1 MKKFLCLLLTVC
13 LIFTFAACTASDQ
26 PQDPDTDNP
35 AAGDNAAGAETPGDA
50 DSADTDQGDMEASKP
65 DADAQD
71 PEHAE
76 KDDQSKDDQNSKTDV
91 KPSTKPA
98 DTNKADTDKKPS
110 ASTSKPSTS
119 KPSASKP
126 STSKPSASDKN
137 DSSKSDAPTSPLN
150 LLNTVW
156 KSYSED
162 DKFPASGGDYSE
174 ENAKDDAPGKFD
186 VSDSA
191 VLESTLAVPEA
202 SADLLK
208 KAASLTHMMNLNT
221 FTAGAFQLK
230 DSKNADKFA
239 KAMKESIENRHWVC
253 GFPDK
258 FVIIKVNGYVVSAF
272 GAADLIDTFKSKTL
286 KAYQDAKVYCEEN
299 IE

>member
-1 MKKFLCLLLTVC
+1 MKKFLCLLLAVC
-13 LIFTFAACTASDQ
+13 LVFSFAACTANDQ

-35 AAGDNAAGAETPGDA
+35 AAGGNAAGSENAGDTAGADTGKEDQDA
-50 DSADTDQGDMEASKP
+50 DPSGEDSAQKPDDHQKDDTSKEEEASKP
-65 DADAQD
+65 EQ
-71 PEHAE
+71 
-76 KDDQSKDDQNSKTDV
+76 
-91 KPSTKPA
+91 
-98 DTNKADTDKKPS
+98 KPS
-110 ASTSKPSTS
+110 ASTDKPAAS

-126 STSKPSASDKN
+126 STSKPSADKHDTDKVN
-137 DSSKSDAPTSPLN
+137 KPSSPLN

-191 VLESTLAVPEA
+191 VLESTLAVPED

-239 KAMKESIENRHWVC
+239 KAMKESIENRRWVC

-272 GAADLIDTFKSKTL
+272 GAEDLIDTFKSKTL

>member
-1 MKKFLCLLLTVC
+1 MKKFLCLLLAVC
-13 LIFTFAACTASDQ
+13 LVFSFAACTANDQ
-26 PQDPDTDNP
+26 PQDPDMDNP
-35 AAGDNAAGAETPGDA
+35 AAGDNAAGSESAGDTAGADTGKEDQDA
-50 DSADTDQGDMEASKP
+50 DPSGEDSAQKPDDHQKDDTTKEDEASKP
-65 DADAQD
+65 EQ
-71 PEHAE
+71 
-76 KDDQSKDDQNSKTDV
+76 
-91 KPSTKPA
+91 
-98 DTNKADTDKKPS
+98 KPS
-110 ASTSKPSTS
+110 ASTDKPAAS

-126 STSKPSASDKN
+126 STSKPSADKHDTDKAN
-137 DSSKSDAPTSPLN
+137 KPSSPLN

-191 VLESTLAVPEA
+191 VLESTLAVPED

-208 KAASLTHMMNLNT
+208 NAASLTHMMNLNT

-239 KAMKESIENRHWVC
+239 KAMKESIENRRWVC

-272 GAADLIDTFKSKTL
+272 GAEDLIDTFKSKTL

>member
-1 MKKFLCLLLTVC
+1 MKKFLCLLLAVC
-13 LIFTFAACTASDQ
+13 LVFSFAACTANDQ

-35 AAGDNAAGAETPGDA
+35 AAGDNAAGSESAGDTAGADTGKEDQDA
-50 DSADTDQGDMEASKP
+50 DPSGEDSAQKPDDHQKDDITKEDEASKP
-65 DADAQD
+65 EQ
-71 PEHAE
+71 
-76 KDDQSKDDQNSKTDV
+76 
-91 KPSTKPA
+91 
-98 DTNKADTDKKPS
+98 KPS
-110 ASTSKPSTS
+110 ASTDKPAAS

-126 STSKPSASDKN
+126 STSKPSADKHDTDKAN
-137 DSSKSDAPTSPLN
+137 KPSSPLN

-191 VLESTLAVPEA
+191 VLESTLAVPED

-239 KAMKESIENRHWVC
+239 KAMKESIENRRWVC

>member
-1 MKKFLCLLLTVC
+1 MKKFLCLLLAVC
-13 LIFTFAACTASDQ
+13 LVFSFAACTASDQ

-35 AAGDNAAGAETPGDA
+35 AAGDNAAGSESAGDTAGADTGKEDQDA
-50 DSADTDQGDMEASKP
+50 DPSGEDSAQKPDDHQKDNITKEDEASKP
-65 DADAQD
+65 EQ
-71 PEHAE
+71 
-76 KDDQSKDDQNSKTDV
+76 
-91 KPSTKPA
+91 
-98 DTNKADTDKKPS
+98 KPS
-110 ASTSKPSTS
+110 ASTDKPAAS

-126 STSKPSASDKN
+126 STSKPSADKHDTDKAN
-137 DSSKSDAPTSPLN
+137 KPSSPLN

-191 VLESTLAVPEA
+191 VLESTLAVPED

-208 KAASLTHMMNLNT
+208 NAASLTHMMNLNT

-239 KAMKESIENRHWVC
+239 KAMKESIENRRWVC

-272 GAADLIDTFKSKTL
+272 GAEDLIDTFKSKTL

>member
-1 MKKFLCLLLTVC
+1 MKKFLCLLLTAC
-13 LIFTFAACTASDQ
+13 LMFSFAACTASDQ

-50 DSADTDQGDMEASKP
+50 DSTDTDQGDMEASKP

-98 DTNKADTDKKPS
+98 GTNKADTDKKPS
-110 ASTSKPSTS
+110 AGTS

-126 STSKPSASDKN
+126 STSKPSATDKN

>member
-50 DSADTDQGDMEASKP
+50 DSTDTDQGDAEASKP

-71 PEHAE
+71 PAHAE
-76 KDDQSKDDQNSKTDV
+76 KDDQSKDDQDSKTDV

-98 DTNKADTDKKPS
+98 DTNKADADKKPS

-126 STSKPSASDKN
+126 STSDKN

-239 KAMKESIENRHWVC
+239 KAMKESIENRRWVC

>member
-1 MKKFLCLLLTVC
+1 MKKFLCLLLAVC
-13 LIFTFAACTASDQ
+13 LVFSFAACTANDQ

-35 AAGDNAAGAETPGDA
+35 AAGDNAAGSENAGNTAGADTGKEDQDA
-50 DSADTDQGDMEASKP
+50 DPSGEDSAQKPDDHQKDDTTKEDEASKP
-65 DADAQD
+65 EQ
-71 PEHAE
+71 
-76 KDDQSKDDQNSKTDV
+76 
-91 KPSTKPA
+91 
-98 DTNKADTDKKPS
+98 KPS
-110 ASTSKPSTS
+110 ASTDKPAAS

-126 STSKPSASDKN
+126 STSKPSADKHDTDKAN
-137 DSSKSDAPTSPLN
+137 KPSSPLN

-191 VLESTLAVPEA
+191 VLESTLAVPED

-239 KAMKESIENRHWVC
+239 KAMKEGIENRRWVC

-272 GAADLIDTFKSKTL
+272 GAEDLIDTFKSKTL

>member
-35 AAGDNAAGAETPGDA
+35 VAGDNAAGAETPGDA
-50 DSADTDQGDMEASKP
+50 DSTDTDQGDAEASKP

-71 PEHAE
+71 PAHAE
-76 KDDQSKDDQNSKTDV
+76 KDDQSKDDQDSKTDV

-98 DTNKADTDKKPS
+98 DTNKADADKKPS

-126 STSKPSASDKN
+126 STSDKN

-239 KAMKESIENRHWVC
+239 KAMKESIENRRWVC

-286 KAYQDAKVYCEEN
+286 KAYRDAKVYCEEN

>member
-1 MKKFLCLLLTVC
+1 MKKFLCLLLAVC
-13 LIFTFAACTASDQ
+13 LVFSFAACTANDQ

-35 AAGDNAAGAETPGDA
+35 AAGDNAAGSENAGNTAGADTGKEDQDA
-50 DSADTDQGDMEASKP
+50 DPSGEDRAQKPDDHQKDDITKEDEASKP
-65 DADAQD
+65 EQ
-71 PEHAE
+71 
-76 KDDQSKDDQNSKTDV
+76 
-91 KPSTKPA
+91 
-98 DTNKADTDKKPS
+98 KPS
-110 ASTSKPSTS
+110 ASTDKPAAS

-126 STSKPSASDKN
+126 STSKPSADKHDTDKAN
-137 DSSKSDAPTSPLN
+137 KPSSPLN

-191 VLESTLAVPEA
+191 VLESTLAVPED

-239 KAMKESIENRHWVC
+239 KAMKESIENRRWVC

>member
-1 MKKFLCLLLTVC
+1 MKKFLCLLLAVC
-13 LIFTFAACTASDQ
+13 LVFSFAACTASDQ

-35 AAGDNAAGAETPGDA
+35 AAGDNAAGSENAGNTAGADTGKEDQDA
-50 DSADTDQGDMEASKP
+50 DPSGEDSAQKPDDHQKDDTTKEDEASKP
-65 DADAQD
+65 EQ
-71 PEHAE
+71 
-76 KDDQSKDDQNSKTDV
+76 
-91 KPSTKPA
+91 
-98 DTNKADTDKKPS
+98 KPS
-110 ASTSKPSTS
+110 ASTDKPAAS

-126 STSKPSASDKN
+126 STSKPSADKHDTDKAN
-137 DSSKSDAPTSPLN
+137 KPSSPLN

-191 VLESTLAVPEA
+191 VLESTLAVPED

-208 KAASLTHMMNLNT
+208 NAASLTHMMNLNT

-239 KAMKESIENRHWVC
+239 KAMKESIENRRWVC

-272 GAADLIDTFKSKTL
+272 GAEDLIDTFKSKTL
-286 KAYQDAKVYCEEN
+286 KAYQNAKVYCEEN

>member
-1 MKKFLCLLLTVC
+1 MKKFLCLLLAVC
-13 LIFTFAACTASDQ
+13 LVFSFAACTANDQ

-35 AAGDNAAGAETPGDA
+35 AAGDNAAGSENAGDTAGADTGKEDQDA
-50 DSADTDQGDMEASKP
+50 DPSGEDSAQKPDDHQKDNITKEDEASKP
-65 DADAQD
+65 EQ
-71 PEHAE
+71 
-76 KDDQSKDDQNSKTDV
+76 
-91 KPSTKPA
+91 
-98 DTNKADTDKKPS
+98 KPS
-110 ASTSKPSTS
+110 ASTDKPAAS

-126 STSKPSASDKN
+126 STSKPSADKHDTDKAN
-137 DSSKSDAPTSPLN
+137 KPSSPLN

-191 VLESTLAVPEA
+191 VLESTLAVPED

-239 KAMKESIENRHWVC
+239 KAMKESIENRRWVC

-272 GAADLIDTFKSKTL
+272 GAEDLIDTFKSKTL

>member
-1 MKKFLCLLLTVC
+1 MKKFLCLLLAVC
-13 LIFTFAACTASDQ
+13 LVFSFAACTANDQ
-26 PQDPDTDNP
+26 PQDPDMDNP
-35 AAGDNAAGAETPGDA
+35 AAGDNAAGSESAGDTAGADTGKEDQDA
-50 DSADTDQGDMEASKP
+50 DPSGEDSAQKPDDHQKDDTTKEDEASKP
-65 DADAQD
+65 EQ
-71 PEHAE
+71 
-76 KDDQSKDDQNSKTDV
+76 
-91 KPSTKPA
+91 
-98 DTNKADTDKKPS
+98 KPS
-110 ASTSKPSTS
+110 ASTDKPAAS

-126 STSKPSASDKN
+126 STSKPSADKHDTDKAN
-137 DSSKSDAPTSPLN
+137 KPSSPLN

-191 VLESTLAVPEA
+191 VLESTLAVPED

-239 KAMKESIENRHWVC
+239 KAMKESIENRRWVC

-272 GAADLIDTFKSKTL
+272 GAEDLIDTFKSKTL

>member
-1 MKKFLCLLLTVC
+1 MTNSLL
-13 LIFTFAACTASDQ
+13 
-26 PQDPDTDNP
+26 P
-35 AAGDNAAGAETPGDA
+35 
-50 DSADTDQGDMEASKP
+50 
-65 DADAQD
+65 
-71 PEHAE
+71 
-76 KDDQSKDDQNSKTDV
+76 
-91 KPSTKPA
+91 
-98 DTNKADTDKKPS
+98 
-110 ASTSKPSTS
+110 
-119 KPSASKP
+119 
-126 STSKPSASDKN
+126 
-137 DSSKSDAPTSPLN
+137 
-150 LLNTVW
+150 
-156 KSYSED
+156 
-162 DKFPASGGDYSE
+162 GGDYSE

-186 VSDSA
+186 DSDSA

-239 KAMKESIENRHWVC
+239 KAMKESIENRRWVC

>member
-1 MKKFLCLLLTVC
+1 MKKFLCLLLAVC
-13 LIFTFAACTASDQ
+13 LVFSFAACTANDQ

-35 AAGDNAAGAETPGDA
+35 AAGDNAAGSESAGDTAGADTGKEDQDA
-50 DSADTDQGDMEASKP
+50 DPSGEDSAQKPDDHQKDNITKEDEASKP
-65 DADAQD
+65 EQ
-71 PEHAE
+71 
-76 KDDQSKDDQNSKTDV
+76 
-91 KPSTKPA
+91 
-98 DTNKADTDKKPS
+98 KPS
-110 ASTSKPSTS
+110 ASTDKPAAS

-126 STSKPSASDKN
+126 STSKPSADKHDTDKAN
-137 DSSKSDAPTSPLN
+137 KPSSPLN

-191 VLESTLAVPEA
+191 VLESTLAVPED

-230 DSKNADKFA
+230 DSKNANKFA
-239 KAMKESIENRHWVC
+239 KAMKEGIENRRWVC

>member
-13 LIFTFAACTASDQ
+13 LMFSFAACTASDQ
-26 PQDPDTDNP
+26 PQDSDTDNP

-71 PEHAE
+71 PEPAE
-76 KDDQSKDDQNSKTDV
+76 KDDQSKDDQDSKTDV

-126 STSKPSASDKN
+126 STSDKN

>member
-1 MKKFLCLLLTVC
+1 MKKFLCLLLAVC
-13 LIFTFAACTASDQ
+13 LVFSFAACTASDQ

-35 AAGDNAAGAETPGDA
+35 AAGDNAAGSENAGNTAGADTGKEDQDA
-50 DSADTDQGDMEASKP
+50 DPSGEDSAQKPDDHQKDDTTKEDEASKP
-65 DADAQD
+65 EQ
-71 PEHAE
+71 
-76 KDDQSKDDQNSKTDV
+76 
-91 KPSTKPA
+91 
-98 DTNKADTDKKPS
+98 KPS
-110 ASTSKPSTS
+110 ASTDKPAAS

-126 STSKPSASDKN
+126 STSKPSADKHDTDKAN
-137 DSSKSDAPTSPLN
+137 KPSSPLN

-191 VLESTLAVPEA
+191 VLESTLAVPED

-239 KAMKESIENRHWVC
+239 KAMKESIENRRWVC

-272 GAADLIDTFKSKTL
+272 GAEDLIDTFKSKTL

>member
-1 MKKFLCLLLTVC
+1 LLAVC
-13 LIFTFAACTASDQ
+13 LVFSFAACTASDQ

-35 AAGDNAAGAETPGDA
+35 AAGDNAAGSENAGNTAGADTGKEDQDA
-50 DSADTDQGDMEASKP
+50 DPSGEDSAQKPDDHQKDDITKEDEASKP
-65 DADAQD
+65 EQ
-71 PEHAE
+71 
-76 KDDQSKDDQNSKTDV
+76 
-91 KPSTKPA
+91 
-98 DTNKADTDKKPS
+98 KPS
-110 ASTSKPSTS
+110 ASTDKPAAS

-126 STSKPSASDKN
+126 STSKPSADKHDTDKAN
-137 DSSKSDAPTSPLN
+137 KPSSPLN

-191 VLESTLAVPEA
+191 VLESTLAVPED

-239 KAMKESIENRHWVC
+239 KAMKESIENRRWVC

-272 GAADLIDTFKSKTL
+272 GAEDLIDTFKSKTL

>member
-1 MKKFLCLLLTVC
+1 MKKFLCLLLAVC
-13 LIFTFAACTASDQ
+13 LVFSFAACTANDQ

-35 AAGDNAAGAETPGDA
+35 AAGDNAAGSENAGDTAGADTGKEDQDA
-50 DSADTDQGDMEASKP
+50 DPSGEDSAQKPDDHQKDDITKEDEASKP
-65 DADAQD
+65 EQ
-71 PEHAE
+71 
-76 KDDQSKDDQNSKTDV
+76 
-91 KPSTKPA
+91 
-98 DTNKADTDKKPS
+98 KPS
-110 ASTSKPSTS
+110 ASTDKPAAS

-126 STSKPSASDKN
+126 STSKPSADKHDTDKAN
-137 DSSKSDAPTSPLN
+137 KPSSPLN

-239 KAMKESIENRHWVC
+239 KAMKESIENRRWVC

-272 GAADLIDTFKSKTL
+272 GAEDLIDTFKSKTL

>member
-1 MKKFLCLLLTVC
+1 MKKFLCLLLAVC
-13 LIFTFAACTASDQ
+13 LVFSFAACTASDQ

-35 AAGDNAAGAETPGDA
+35 AAGDNAAGSENAGNTAGADTGKEDQDA
-50 DSADTDQGDMEASKP
+50 DPSGEDSAQKPDDHQKDDITKEDEASKP
-65 DADAQD
+65 EQKPFA
-71 PEHAE
+71 
-76 KDDQSKDDQNSKTDV
+76 STD
-91 KPSTKPA
+91 KPA
-98 DTNKADTDKKPS
+98 A
-110 ASTSKPSTS
+110 S

-126 STSKPSASDKN
+126 STSKPSADKHDTDKAN
-137 DSSKSDAPTSPLN
+137 KPSSPLN

-191 VLESTLAVPEA
+191 VLESTLAVPED

-239 KAMKESIENRHWVC
+239 KAMKESIENRRWVC

-272 GAADLIDTFKSKTL
+272 GAEDLIDTFKSKTL

>member
-1 MKKFLCLLLTVC
+1 MKKFLCLLLAVC
-13 LIFTFAACTASDQ
+13 LVFSFAACTASDQ

-35 AAGDNAAGAETPGDA
+35 AAGDNAAGSENAGNTAGADTGKEDQNADPSGE
-50 DSADTDQGDMEASKP
+50 DSAQKPDDHQKDDTTKEDEASKP
-65 DADAQD
+65 EQ
-71 PEHAE
+71 
-76 KDDQSKDDQNSKTDV
+76 
-91 KPSTKPA
+91 
-98 DTNKADTDKKPS
+98 KPS
-110 ASTSKPSTS
+110 ASTDKPAAS

-126 STSKPSASDKN
+126 STSKPSADKHDTDKAN
-137 DSSKSDAPTSPLN
+137 KPSSPLN

-191 VLESTLAVPEA
+191 VLESTLAVPED
-202 SADLLK
+202 SAVLLK
-208 KAASLTHMMNLNT
+208 NAASLTHMMNLNT

-239 KAMKESIENRHWVC
+239 KAMKESIENRRWVC

-272 GAADLIDTFKSKTL
+272 GAEDLIDTFKSKTL

>member
-1 MKKFLCLLLTVC
+1 MKKFLCLLLAVC
-13 LIFTFAACTASDQ
+13 LVFSFAACTANDQ

-35 AAGDNAAGAETPGDA
+35 AAGDNAAGSESAGDTAGADTGKEDQDA
-50 DSADTDQGDMEASKP
+50 DPSGEDSAQKPDDHQKDDTTKEDEASKP
-65 DADAQD
+65 EQ
-71 PEHAE
+71 
-76 KDDQSKDDQNSKTDV
+76 
-91 KPSTKPA
+91 
-98 DTNKADTDKKPS
+98 KPS
-110 ASTSKPSTS
+110 ASTDKPAAS

-126 STSKPSASDKN
+126 STSKPSADKHDTDKAN
-137 DSSKSDAPTSPLN
+137 KPSSPLN

-191 VLESTLAVPEA
+191 VLESTLAVPED

-239 KAMKESIENRHWVC
+239 KAMKEGIENRRWVC

-272 GAADLIDTFKSKTL
+272 GAEDLIDTFKSKTL

>member
-1 MKKFLCLLLTVC
+1 MKKFLCLLLAVC
-13 LIFTFAACTASDQ
+13 LVFSFAACTANDQ
-26 PQDPDTDNP
+26 PQDPDMDNP
-35 AAGDNAAGAETPGDA
+35 AEGDNAAGSESAGDTAGADTGKEDQDA
-50 DSADTDQGDMEASKP
+50 DPSGEDSAQKPDDHQKDDTTKEDEASKP
-65 DADAQD
+65 EQ
-71 PEHAE
+71 
-76 KDDQSKDDQNSKTDV
+76 
-91 KPSTKPA
+91 
-98 DTNKADTDKKPS
+98 KPS
-110 ASTSKPSTS
+110 ASTDKPAAS

-126 STSKPSASDKN
+126 STSKPSADKHDTDKAN
-137 DSSKSDAPTSPLN
+137 KPSSPLN

-191 VLESTLAVPEA
+191 VLESTLAVPED

-239 KAMKESIENRHWVC
+239 KAMKEGIENRRWVC

>member
-1 MKKFLCLLLTVC
+1 MKKFLCLLLAVC
-13 LIFTFAACTASDQ
+13 LVFSFAACTANDQ

-35 AAGDNAAGAETPGDA
+35 AAGDNAAGSESAGDTAGADTGKEDQDA
-50 DSADTDQGDMEASKP
+50 DPSGEDSAQKPDDHQKDNITKEDEASKP
-65 DADAQD
+65 EQ
-71 PEHAE
+71 
-76 KDDQSKDDQNSKTDV
+76 
-91 KPSTKPA
+91 
-98 DTNKADTDKKPS
+98 KPS
-110 ASTSKPSTS
+110 ASTDKPAAS

-126 STSKPSASDKN
+126 STSKPSADKHDTDKAN
-137 DSSKSDAPTSPLN
+137 KPSSPLN

-191 VLESTLAVPEA
+191 VLQSTLAVPED
-202 SADLLK
+202 SADLIK
-208 KAASLTHMMNLNT
+208 NAASLTHMMNLNT

-239 KAMKESIENRHWVC
+239 KAMKESIENRRWVC

-272 GAADLIDTFKSKTL
+272 GAEDLIDTFKSKTL

>member
-1 MKKFLCLLLTVC
+1 MKKFLCLLLAVC
-13 LIFTFAACTASDQ
+13 LVFSFAACTASDQ

-35 AAGDNAAGAETPGDA
+35 AAGDNAAGSESAGDTAGADTGKEDQDA
-50 DSADTDQGDMEASKP
+50 DPSGEDSAQKPDDHQKDDTTKEDEASKP
-65 DADAQD
+65 EQ
-71 PEHAE
+71 
-76 KDDQSKDDQNSKTDV
+76 
-91 KPSTKPA
+91 
-98 DTNKADTDKKPS
+98 KPS
-110 ASTSKPSTS
+110 ASTDKPAAS

-126 STSKPSASDKN
+126 STSKPSADKHDTDKAN
-137 DSSKSDAPTSPLN
+137 KPSSPLN

-191 VLESTLAVPEA
+191 VLESTLAVPED

-208 KAASLTHMMNLNT
+208 NAASLTHMMNLNT

-239 KAMKESIENRHWVC
+239 KAMKESIENRRWVC

-272 GAADLIDTFKSKTL
+272 GAEDLIDTFKSKTL

>member
-1 MKKFLCLLLTVC
+1 MKKFLCLLLAVC
-13 LIFTFAACTASDQ
+13 LVFSFAACTANDQ

-35 AAGDNAAGAETPGDA
+35 AAGDNAAGSENAGNTAGADTGKEDQDA
-50 DSADTDQGDMEASKP
+50 DPSGEDSAQKPDDHQKDNITKEDEASKP
-65 DADAQD
+65 EQ
-71 PEHAE
+71 
-76 KDDQSKDDQNSKTDV
+76 
-91 KPSTKPA
+91 
-98 DTNKADTDKKPS
+98 KPS
-110 ASTSKPSTS
+110 ASTDKPAAS

-126 STSKPSASDKN
+126 STSKPSADKHDTDKAN
-137 DSSKSDAPTSPLN
+137 KPSSPLN

-191 VLESTLAVPEA
+191 VLESTLAVPED

-239 KAMKESIENRHWVC
+239 KAMKESIENRRWVC

-272 GAADLIDTFKSKTL
+272 GAEDLIDTFKSKTL

>member
-1 MKKFLCLLLTVC
+1 MKKFLCLLLAVC
-13 LIFTFAACTASDQ
+13 LVFSFAACTASDQ

-35 AAGDNAAGAETPGDA
+35 AAGDNAAGSENAGNTAGADTGKEDQDA
-50 DSADTDQGDMEASKP
+50 DPSGEDSAQKPDDHQKDDTTKEDEASKP
-65 DADAQD
+65 EQ
-71 PEHAE
+71 
-76 KDDQSKDDQNSKTDV
+76 
-91 KPSTKPA
+91 
-98 DTNKADTDKKPS
+98 KPS
-110 ASTSKPSTS
+110 ASTDKPAAS

-126 STSKPSASDKN
+126 STSKPSADKHDTDKAN
-137 DSSKSDAPTSPLN
+137 KPSSPLN

-191 VLESTLAVPEA
+191 VLESTLAVPED

-239 KAMKESIENRHWVC
+239 KAMKESIENRRWVC

>member
-1 MKKFLCLLLTVC
+1 MKKFLCLLLAVC
-13 LIFTFAACTASDQ
+13 LVFSFAACTASDQ

-35 AAGDNAAGAETPGDA
+35 AAGDNAAGSENAGNTAGADTGKEDQDA
-50 DSADTDQGDMEASKP
+50 DPSGEDSAQKPDDHQKDDTTKEDEASKP
-65 DADAQD
+65 EQ
-71 PEHAE
+71 
-76 KDDQSKDDQNSKTDV
+76 
-91 KPSTKPA
+91 
-98 DTNKADTDKKPS
+98 KPS
-110 ASTSKPSTS
+110 ASTDKPAAS

-126 STSKPSASDKN
+126 STSKPSADKHDTDKAN
-137 DSSKSDAPTSPLN
+137 KPSSPLN

-191 VLESTLAVPEA
+191 VLESTLAVPED

-208 KAASLTHMMNLNT
+208 NAASLTHMMNLNT

-239 KAMKESIENRHWVC
+239 KAMKESIENRRWVC

-272 GAADLIDTFKSKTL
+272 GAEDLIDTFKSKTL

>member
-1 MKKFLCLLLTVC
+1 MKKFLCLLLAVC
-13 LIFTFAACTASDQ
+13 LVFSFAACTANDQ

-35 AAGDNAAGAETPGDA
+35 AAGDNAAGSESAGDTAGADTGKEDQDA
-50 DSADTDQGDMEASKP
+50 DPSGEDSAQKPDDHQKDNITKEDEASKP
-65 DADAQD
+65 EQ
-71 PEHAE
+71 
-76 KDDQSKDDQNSKTDV
+76 
-91 KPSTKPA
+91 
-98 DTNKADTDKKPS
+98 KPS
-110 ASTSKPSTS
+110 ASTDKPAAS

-126 STSKPSASDKN
+126 STSKPSADKHDTDKAN
-137 DSSKSDAPTSPLN
+137 KPSSPLN

-191 VLESTLAVPEA
+191 VLESTLAVPED
-202 SADLLK
+202 SGDLLK
-208 KAASLTHMMNLNT
+208 NAASLTHMMNLNT

-239 KAMKESIENRHWVC
+239 KAMKESIENRRWVC

-272 GAADLIDTFKSKTL
+272 GAEDLIDTFKSKTL

>member
-1 MKKFLCLLLTVC
+1 MKKFLCLLLAVC
-13 LIFTFAACTASDQ
+13 LVFSFAACTANDQ
-26 PQDPDTDNP
+26 PQDPDMDNP
-35 AAGDNAAGAETPGDA
+35 AAGDNAAGSESAGDTAGADTGKEDQDA
-50 DSADTDQGDMEASKP
+50 DPSGEDSAQKPDDHQKDDTTKEDEASKP
-65 DADAQD
+65 EQ
-71 PEHAE
+71 
-76 KDDQSKDDQNSKTDV
+76 
-91 KPSTKPA
+91 
-98 DTNKADTDKKPS
+98 KPS
-110 ASTSKPSTS
+110 ASTDKPAAS

-126 STSKPSASDKN
+126 STSKPSADKHDTDKAN
-137 DSSKSDAPTSPLN
+137 KPSSPLN

-191 VLESTLAVPEA
+191 VLESTLAVPED

-239 KAMKESIENRHWVC
+239 KAMKESIENRRWVC

>member
-1 MKKFLCLLLTVC
+1 MKKFLCLLLAVC
-13 LIFTFAACTASDQ
+13 LVFSFAACTANDQ

-35 AAGDNAAGAETPGDA
+35 AAGDNAAGSESTGDTAGADTGKEDQDA
-50 DSADTDQGDMEASKP
+50 DPSGEDSVQKPDDHQKDDTSKEDEASKP
-65 DADAQD
+65 EQ
-71 PEHAE
+71 
-76 KDDQSKDDQNSKTDV
+76 
-91 KPSTKPA
+91 
-98 DTNKADTDKKPS
+98 KPS
-110 ASTSKPSTS
+110 ASTDKPAAS

-126 STSKPSASDKN
+126 STSKPSADKHDTDKAN
-137 DSSKSDAPTSPLN
+137 KPSSPLN

-191 VLESTLAVPEA
+191 VLESTLAVPED

-239 KAMKESIENRHWVC
+239 KAMKESIENRRWVC

-272 GAADLIDTFKSKTL
+272 GAEDLIDTFKSKTL

>member
-1 MKKFLCLLLTVC
+1 MKKFLCLLLTAC
-13 LIFTFAACTASDQ
+13 LMFSFAACTASDQ

-35 AAGDNAAGAETPGDA
+35 AAGDNAAGSESAGDTAGADTGKEDQDA
-50 DSADTDQGDMEASKP
+50 DPSGEDSAQKPDDHQKDNITKEDEASKP
-65 DADAQD
+65 EQ
-71 PEHAE
+71 
-76 KDDQSKDDQNSKTDV
+76 
-91 KPSTKPA
+91 
-98 DTNKADTDKKPS
+98 KPS
-110 ASTSKPSTS
+110 ASTDKPAAS

-126 STSKPSASDKN
+126 STSKPSADKHDTDKAN
-137 DSSKSDAPTSPLN
+137 KPSSPLN

-191 VLESTLAVPEA
+191 VLESTLAVPED

-239 KAMKESIENRHWVC
+239 KAMKESIENRRWVC

-272 GAADLIDTFKSKTL
+272 GAEDLIDTFKSKTL

>member
-1 MKKFLCLLLTVC
+1 MKKFLCLLLAVC
-13 LIFTFAACTASDQ
+13 LVFSFAACTASDQ

-35 AAGDNAAGAETPGDA
+35 AAGDNAAGSENAGNTAGADTGKEDQDA
-50 DSADTDQGDMEASKP
+50 DPSGEDSAQKPDDHQKDNITKEDEASKP
-65 DADAQD
+65 EQ
-71 PEHAE
+71 
-76 KDDQSKDDQNSKTDV
+76 
-91 KPSTKPA
+91 
-98 DTNKADTDKKPS
+98 KPS
-110 ASTSKPSTS
+110 ASTDKPAAS

-126 STSKPSASDKN
+126 STSKPSADKHDTDKAN
-137 DSSKSDAPTSPLN
+137 KPSSPLN

-191 VLESTLAVPEA
+191 VLESTLAVPED

-239 KAMKESIENRHWVC
+239 KAMKESIENRRWVC

>member
-1 MKKFLCLLLTVC
+1 MKKFLCLLLAVC
-13 LIFTFAACTASDQ
+13 LVFSFAACTANDQ

-35 AAGDNAAGAETPGDA
+35 AAGDNAAGSESAGDTAGADTGKEDQDA
-50 DSADTDQGDMEASKP
+50 DPSGEDSAQKPDDHQKDNITKEDEASKP
-65 DADAQD
+65 EQ
-71 PEHAE
+71 
-76 KDDQSKDDQNSKTDV
+76 
-91 KPSTKPA
+91 
-98 DTNKADTDKKPS
+98 KPS
-110 ASTSKPSTS
+110 ASTDKPAAS

-126 STSKPSASDKN
+126 STSKPSADKHDTDKAN
-137 DSSKSDAPTSPLN
+137 KPSSPLN

-191 VLESTLAVPEA
+191 VLESTLAVPED

-208 KAASLTHMMNLNT
+208 NAASLTHMMNLNT

-239 KAMKESIENRHWVC
+239 KAMKESIENRCWVC

-272 GAADLIDTFKSKTL
+272 GAEDLIDTFKSKTL

>member
-1 MKKFLCLLLTVC
+1 MKKFLCLLLAVC
-13 LIFTFAACTASDQ
+13 LVFSFAACTANDQ

-35 AAGDNAAGAETPGDA
+35 AAGDNAAGSESAGDTAGADTGKEDQDA
-50 DSADTDQGDMEASKP
+50 DPSGEDSAQKPDDHQKDDTTKEDEASKP
-65 DADAQD
+65 EQ
-71 PEHAE
+71 
-76 KDDQSKDDQNSKTDV
+76 
-91 KPSTKPA
+91 
-98 DTNKADTDKKPS
+98 KPS
-110 ASTSKPSTS
+110 ASTDKPAAS

-126 STSKPSASDKN
+126 STSKPSADKHDTDKAN
-137 DSSKSDAPTSPLN
+137 KPSSPLN

-191 VLESTLAVPEA
+191 VLESTLAVPED

-208 KAASLTHMMNLNT
+208 NAASLTHMMNLNT

-239 KAMKESIENRHWVC
+239 KAMKEGIENRRWVC

>member
-1 MKKFLCLLLTVC
+1 MKKFLCLLLAVC
-13 LIFTFAACTASDQ
+13 LVFSFAACTASDQ

-35 AAGDNAAGAETPGDA
+35 AAGDNAAGSENAGNTAGADTGKEDQNADPSGE
-50 DSADTDQGDMEASKP
+50 DSAQKPDDHQKDDTTKEDEASKP
-65 DADAQD
+65 EQ
-71 PEHAE
+71 
-76 KDDQSKDDQNSKTDV
+76 
-91 KPSTKPA
+91 
-98 DTNKADTDKKPS
+98 KPS
-110 ASTSKPSTS
+110 ASTDKPAAS

-126 STSKPSASDKN
+126 STSKPSADKHDTDKAN
-137 DSSKSDAPTSPLN
+137 KPSSPLN

-191 VLESTLAVPEA
+191 VLESTLAVPED

-208 KAASLTHMMNLNT
+208 NAASLTHMMNLNT

-239 KAMKESIENRHWVC
+239 KAMKGSIENRRWVC

-272 GAADLIDTFKSKTL
+272 GAEDLIDTFKSKTL

>member
-1 MKKFLCLLLTVC
+1 MKKFLCLLLAVC
-13 LIFTFAACTASDQ
+13 LVFSFAACTANDQ

-35 AAGDNAAGAETPGDA
+35 AAGDNAAGSENAGNTAGADTGKEDQDA
-50 DSADTDQGDMEASKP
+50 DPSGEDSAQKPDDHQKDDTTKEDEASKP
-65 DADAQD
+65 EQ
-71 PEHAE
+71 
-76 KDDQSKDDQNSKTDV
+76 
-91 KPSTKPA
+91 
-98 DTNKADTDKKPS
+98 KPS
-110 ASTSKPSTS
+110 ASTDKPAAS

-126 STSKPSASDKN
+126 STSKPSADKHDTDKAN
-137 DSSKSDAPTSPLN
+137 KPSSPLN

-191 VLESTLAVPEA
+191 VLESTLAVPED

-239 KAMKESIENRHWVC
+239 KAMKEGIENRRWVC

>member
-1 MKKFLCLLLTVC
+1 MKKFLCLLLAVC
-13 LIFTFAACTASDQ
+13 LVFSFAACTANDQ

-35 AAGDNAAGAETPGDA
+35 AAGDNAAGSENAGNTAGADTGKEDQDA
-50 DSADTDQGDMEASKP
+50 DPSGEDSAQKPDDHQKDDATKEDEASKP
-65 DADAQD
+65 EQ
-71 PEHAE
+71 
-76 KDDQSKDDQNSKTDV
+76 
-91 KPSTKPA
+91 
-98 DTNKADTDKKPS
+98 KPS
-110 ASTSKPSTS
+110 ASTDKPAAS

-126 STSKPSASDKN
+126 STSKPSADKHDTDKAN
-137 DSSKSDAPTSPLN
+137 KPSSPLN

-191 VLESTLAVPEA
+191 VLESTLAVPED

-239 KAMKESIENRHWVC
+239 KAMKESIENRRWVC

-272 GAADLIDTFKSKTL
+272 GAEDLIDTFKSKTL

>member
-1 MKKFLCLLLTVC
+1 MKKFLCLLLAVC
-13 LIFTFAACTASDQ
+13 LVFSFAACTASDQ

-35 AAGDNAAGAETPGDA
+35 AAGDNAAGSENAGNTAGADTGKEDQDA
-50 DSADTDQGDMEASKP
+50 DPSGEDSAQKPDDHQKDNITKEDEASKP
-65 DADAQD
+65 EQ
-71 PEHAE
+71 
-76 KDDQSKDDQNSKTDV
+76 
-91 KPSTKPA
+91 
-98 DTNKADTDKKPS
+98 KPS
-110 ASTSKPSTS
+110 ASTDKPAAS

-126 STSKPSASDKN
+126 STSKPSADKHDTDKAN
-137 DSSKSDAPTSPLN
+137 KPSSPLN

-191 VLESTLAVPEA
+191 VLESTLAVPED

-230 DSKNADKFA
+230 DSKNANKFA
-239 KAMKESIENRHWVC
+239 KAMKESIENRRWVC

-272 GAADLIDTFKSKTL
+272 GAEDLIDTFKSKTL

>member
-1 MKKFLCLLLTVC
+1 MKKFLCLLLAVC
-13 LIFTFAACTASDQ
+13 LVFSFAACTASDQ

-35 AAGDNAAGAETPGDA
+35 AAGDNAAGSESAGDTAGADTGKEDQDA
-50 DSADTDQGDMEASKP
+50 DPSGEDSAQKPDDHQKDDTTKEDEASKP
-65 DADAQD
+65 EQ
-71 PEHAE
+71 
-76 KDDQSKDDQNSKTDV
+76 
-91 KPSTKPA
+91 
-98 DTNKADTDKKPS
+98 KPS
-110 ASTSKPSTS
+110 ASTDKPAAS

-126 STSKPSASDKN
+126 STSKPSADKHDTDKAN
-137 DSSKSDAPTSPLN
+137 KPSSPLN

-191 VLESTLAVPEA
+191 VLESTLAVPED

-208 KAASLTHMMNLNT
+208 NAASLTHMMNLNT

-239 KAMKESIENRHWVC
+239 KAMKESIENRRWVC

-272 GAADLIDTFKSKTL
+272 GAEDLINTFKSKTL

>member
-13 LIFTFAACTASDQ
+13 LMFSFAACTASDQ

-71 PEHAE
+71 PAPAE

-98 DTNKADTDKKPS
+98 GTNKADTDKKPS
-110 ASTSKPSTS
+110 AGT
-119 KPSASKP
+119 SKP